1 MDKPREQE
9 DSEMKTMVERRDFL
23 GGAATLAGTSLLGLG
38 LPANVAAAEATQDR
52 MPAIPADKLTDAQK
66 KVSAEIIAGPRGA
79 LVGPFIPLLRSPDF
93 MSRLQKVGE
102 YLRYNTK
109 LGANISEFAIL
120 IAARQ
125 WTQQF
130 EWDSHE
136 ALALKAGVKPEIIA
150 AVAEGRRPVGMTPDE
165 ETAHDFCIELH
176 HNRCVSDAAYAR
188 VVGRFGE
195 QGVIDLIGLC
205 GYYTLLGMVM
215 NVART
220 PLPGGKTP
228 PLASFPH

>member
-1 MDKPREQE
+1 MDKPRENE
-9 DSEMKTMVERRDFL
+9 NPKTKTLVERRDFL
-23 GGAATLAGTSLLGLG
+23 GGAATLAGTSIMGLS
-38 LPANVAAAEATQDR
+38 LPASAAASETTQDR
-52 MPAIPADKLTDAQK
+52 MPPIPADKLTDVQK
-66 KVSAEIIAGPRGA
+66 KAMEEVISGPRGSF
-79 LVGPFIPLLRSPDF
+79 VGPFVPLLRSPDF

-109 LGANISEFAIL
+109 LGANISEFVIL
-120 IAARQ
+120 IAGRQ

-130 EWDSHE
+130 EWDSHY

-150 AVAEGRRPVGMTPDE
+150 AVAEGRRPVGMTADE
-165 ETAHDFCIELH
+165 EIAHDFCIELH
-176 HNRCVSDAAYAR
+176 HNRCVSDASYGR
-188 VVGRFGE
+188 VVSRFGE
-195 QGVIDLIGLC
+195 QGVIDMIGLC

>member
-1 MDKPREQE
+1 MDKSREQE
-9 DSEMKTMVERRDFL
+9 NPEPKTLVERRDFL

-38 LPANVAAAEATQDR
+38 LPGTVAAAEAAPDR
-52 MPAIPADKLTDAQK
+52 MPPIPAEKWTDAQK
-66 KVSAEIIAGPRGA
+66 KVAEEIVAGPRGA
-79 LVGPFIPLLRSPDF
+79 LVGPFIPLLRSPEF

-109 LGANISEFAIL
+109 LGSNISEFIIL

-130 EWDSHE
+130 EWDSHI
-136 ALALKAGVKPEIIA
+136 ALAQKAGIKPEIIA
-150 AVAEGRRPVGMTPDE
+150 AVAEGRRPAEMSADE
-165 ETAHDFCIELH
+165 ATVHDFCVELH
-176 HNRCVSDAAYAR
+176 HNRSVSDASYAR
-188 VVGRFGE
+188 VAGRFGE
-195 QGVIDLIGLC
+195 QGVIDIVGLC

-220 PLPGGKTP
+220 PLPQGKTP
-228 PLASFPH
+228 SLAPFPR